1 LGEDVRSLRSKSND
15 RGRAEAASH
24 DSPLPPRH
32 ERDREA
38 ELRACTVVE
47 LFDRLDDLRD
57 ELGKNDDR
65 WYLSG
70 GGEAA
75 SRVLEER
82 AALDQELQ
90 AVEGELRRRRPWS
103 PTPLG

>member
-1 LGEDVRSLRSKSND
+1 LRSKSTE
-15 RGRAEAASH
+15 RGRGRGGADAPAY
-24 DSPLPPRH
+24 DSPVPPRH

-75 SRVLEER
+75 VSVLEER
-82 AALDQELQ
+82 LALAQELQ
-90 AVEGELRRRRPWS
+90 EVEGELRRRRPWS
-103 PTPLG
+103 PTPLA